1 MENYI
6 TDMAI
11 FYVVGL
17 VLGYITNTVLRRI
30 MLIERRKRT
39 QAAIQNLLWGKKG

>member
-1 MENYI
+1 MENFT

-11 FYVVGL
+11 FYVVGI
-17 VLGYITNTVLRRI
+17 VAGYVTNTILRRI
-30 MLIERRKRT
+30 ILQNRRRKV